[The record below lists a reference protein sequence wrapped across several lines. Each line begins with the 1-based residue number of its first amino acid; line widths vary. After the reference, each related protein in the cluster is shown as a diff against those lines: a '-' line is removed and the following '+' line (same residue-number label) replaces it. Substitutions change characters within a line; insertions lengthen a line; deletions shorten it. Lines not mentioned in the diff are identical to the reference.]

1 MVFVFQVDLTPLPW
15 KSQTY
20 VQNPLFRCLTVTY
33 WVIVWTSFPHPNLML
48 EACLVW
54 ILVFISCEGSYGQ
67 SPTVVSASAFSVN
80 AVSQRF
86 VEGVWDCVRIPAC
99 MAVDTCWEWCVVVGL
114 ALFSKNETLLRFL
127 LLFFCSLCLFFFF
140 FHMVGNDR
148 EQIKTWKKH
157 PTFFLFLCF
166 WCHYVRVHEDGIN
179 SWIIL
184 CFSCCVYGWR
194 FREPGPVMRSFIMSV
209 SSDRKPEG

>member
-48 EACLVW
+48 EAFLVW

-140 FHMVGNDR
+140 F
-148 EQIKTWKKH
+148 TWWEMIVNKLKLEKNTQ
-157 PTFFLFLCF
+157 PFFYFCAS
-166 WCHYVRVHEDGIN
+166 DA
-179 SWIIL
+179 
-184 CFSCCVYGWR
+184 
-194 FREPGPVMRSFIMSV
+194 IMSEYMRMALTLELYCALAV
-209 SSDRKPEG
+209 VFMGEDLGSQDLSCAHL